1 MKVRASIKKMCDAC
15 RIVRRRGRNYVVCK
29 ATPKH
34 KQRQGLHTVAPSHI
48 PTQSTAPCCEAASAT
63 PAIPQLQQYGECHW
77 ILPSSWSFSTLGT
90 TGLDWFCHQEKPCM
104 PCSKA

>member
-1 MKVRASIKKMCDAC
+1 MCDAC

-63 PAIPQLQQYGECHW
+63 PAIPQLQIKPEPWLMQP
-77 ILPSSWSFSTLGT
+77 LPESSMVNAIGSY
-90 TGLDWFCHQEKPCM
+90 HQAGA
-104 PCSKA
+104 SAH